1 MLKKIINRIKWTY
14 YDLVIFFVKK
24 RKVGKKSKH
33 FFLINTNSAHEL
45 NRALTFYE
53 KEPEMIEWIDS
64 LLKYKIKNDFV
75 FWDIGANIGIYT
87 LYIAKKYNEAKVFS
101 FEPESNNFS
110 ALCNN
115 ILLNNFNNVYPFM
128 VGLSNITG
136 YDNLHI
142 SVMSPGA
149 GAASIAIPYKY
160 TISPTIFKQGIYI
173 SKADDIIKNKI
184 FPIPNFIKIDVDG
197 HERKILSG
205 SHDLFAREEL
215 LAIMLELEYVDS
227 NDLNI
232 VISEMNKFGFNLSK
246 VSNWK
251 DLANDLIV
259 QNFLFERMI

>member
-1 MLKKIINRIKWTY
+1 MLKKIITRIKWTY
-14 YDLVIFFVKK
+14 YAIVVLFIKK
-24 RKVGKKSKH
+24 RKVGNKSKH
-33 FFLINTNSAHEL
+33 FFIINTNSTHEL

-53 KEPEMIEWIDS
+53 KEPEMIDWIDG

-75 FWDIGANIGIYT
+75 FWDIGANIGIYS
-87 LYIAKKYNEAKVFS
+87 LYVATKYDESKVFS

-115 ILLNNFNNVYPFM
+115 IHLNKFNNVYPFM
-128 VGLSNITG
+128 IGLSDITG
-136 YDNLHI
+136 YDNLQI

-149 GAASIAIPYKY
+149 GASSIAIPYKY
-160 TISPTIFKQGIYI
+160 TSSPTIFNQGIYI

-205 SHDLFAREEL
+205 SNDLFSREEL
-215 LAIMLELEYVDS
+215 LAIMIELEYVDS

-232 VISEMNKFGFNLSK
+232 VISEMNKLGFNLSR

-251 DLANDLIV
+251 DLAKDLIV

>member
-1 MLKKIINRIKWTY
+1 MNRIKWKS
-14 YDLVIFFVKK
+14 YDLIVFFVKK
-24 RKVGKKSKH
+24 KKVGNKSKH
-33 FFLINTNSAHEL
+33 SFLINTNSAHEL

-53 KEPEMIEWIDS
+53 KEPEMIEWIDG
-64 LLKYKIKNDFV
+64 LLKYKIKNDFI
-75 FWDIGANIGIYT
+75 FWDIGANIGIYS
-87 LYIAKKYNEAKVFS
+87 LYVAKKYNEAKVFS

-115 ILLNNFNNVYPFM
+115 IHLNNFNNVNPFM
-128 VGLSNITG
+128 IGLSNITG
-136 YDNLHI
+136 YENLQI

-160 TISPTIFKQGIYI
+160 TISATIFKQGICI
-173 SKADDIIKNKI
+173 SKADDLIKNKI

-205 SHDLFAREEL
+205 SYDLFAREEL
-215 LAIMLELEYVDS
+215 LAIMIELEYVD
-227 NDLNI
+227 NDDLNI
-232 VISEMNKFGFNLSK
+232 VISEMIKFGFSLSK

-251 DLANDLIV
+251 DLANDLII